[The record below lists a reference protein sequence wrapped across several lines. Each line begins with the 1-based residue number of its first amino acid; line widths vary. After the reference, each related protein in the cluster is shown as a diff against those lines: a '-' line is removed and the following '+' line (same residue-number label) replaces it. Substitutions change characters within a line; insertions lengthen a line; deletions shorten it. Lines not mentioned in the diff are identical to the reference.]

1 MFLLKQRQTQEVL
14 LSQYFSF
21 VTILD
26 QWFFRAACVFIGLVS
41 LYDALLVVEYRYGIS
56 EENPVCRYLIGLA
69 PETLTFFLA
78 GKFVGTTLVLSIL
91 VAISK
96 FRFGWACLIAFALVV
111 FQIGLLFYLQC
122 ADFG

>member
-26 QWFFRAACVFIGLVS
+26 QFFRAACVFIGLVS

-78 GKFVGTTLVLSIL
+78 GKFVGTTLVISIL

-122 ADFG
+122 ADFD